1 MRADPIQTGSSSPL
15 TVVITGASSGIGR
28 ATAEAFARRGARLVL
43 ASRRRATLDAVAQEC
58 RELGGEVLVVPTDVT
73 LADCM
78 TKLAQH
84 AAEFGGGSI
93 DVWVNNAGVGAVG
106 ALEVTPAEAHEQVI
120 RVNLLGYIH
129 GAAAAL
135 PYFKK
140 ARRGVL
146 INNISLGAWTPT
158 PYAVSYTASK
168 YGLRGFSEA
177 LRSELAPWRDIH
189 VCDVFPSVIDSP
201 GFEHGANYTGKTIR
215 PPYPLYDPRSVADA
229 IVHLADHPE
238 NSAVTVGSV
247 ATAARIANTVA
258 PGLLRYAASWFIGR
272 YLRQA
277 PEAPPT
283 SGNLFEPSQGTLSAE
298 GGWRRQRRQRTIAST
313 ALVSALGAVAWL
325 AYAQIR
331 KR

>member
-58 RELGGEVLVVPTDVT
+58 RKLGGEVLVVPTDVT

-129 GAAAAL
+129 GAAAAI

>member
-1 MRADPIQTGSSSPL
+1 MQIVSSSPL

-43 ASRRRATLDAVAQEC
+43 ASRRRATLDTVAEAC

-73 LADCM
+73 RADCM

-129 GAAAAL
+129 GAAAVL

-140 ARRGVL
+140 ARRGIL

-168 YGLRGFSEA
+168 YGLKGFSEA
-177 LRSELAPWRDIH
+177 LRSELASWRNIH

-201 GFEHGANYTGKTIR
+201 GFEHGANYTGKAIR

-238 NSAVTVGSV
+238 NGAVTVGSV
-247 ATAARIANTVA
+247 ATVARIANTVA
-258 PGLLRYAASWFIGR
+258 PGLLRHAASWFIGG

-277 PEAPPT
+277 SEAPPT
-283 SGNLFEPSQGTLSAE
+283 SGNLFEPSQGTLSVE
-298 GGWRRQRRQRTIAST
+298 GGWRRQRRQRTMAST
-313 ALVSALGAVAWL
+313 ALVSALGALAWL
-325 AYAQIR
+325 AYAQTR

>member
-1 MRADPIQTGSSSPL
+1 MNTDSSTPL

-43 ASRRRATLDAVAQEC
+43 AARRRATLDTVAEAC
-58 RELGGEVLVVPTDVT
+58 RELGSEVLVVPTDVT
-73 LADCM
+73 RADCM

-84 AAEFGGGSI
+84 AAEFGRGNI
-93 DVWVNNAGVGAVG
+93 DVWVNNAGIGAVG
-106 ALEVTPAEAHEQVI
+106 ALEVTPPEAHEQVV

-129 GAAAAL
+129 GAVAAI
-135 PYFKK
+135 PHFKK
-140 ARRGVL
+140 ARRGIL

-177 LRSELAPWRDIH
+177 LRSELAPWRNIH

-201 GFEHGANYTGKTIR
+201 GFEHGANYTGKEIR

-229 IVHLADHPE
+229 IVHLAEHPE
-238 NSAVTVGSV
+238 DSAITVGSV
-247 ATAARIANTVA
+247 ATLAKIANSIA
-258 PGLLRYAASWFIGR
+258 PGMLRYAANWFIGG

-277 PEAPPT
+277 PEAPT
-283 SGNLFEPSQGTLSAE
+283 TDGNLFEPSQGTLDVE
-298 GGWRRQRRQRTIAST
+298 GGWRRQRRQRTVTST
-313 ALVSALGAVAWL
+313 AVISALGAVAWL
-325 AYAQIR
+325 AYSQAR

>member
-1 MRADPIQTGSSSPL
+1 MNTDSSTPL

-43 ASRRRATLDAVAQEC
+43 AARRRATLDTVAEAC
-58 RELGGEVLVVPTDVT
+58 RELGSEVLVVPTDVT
-73 LADCM
+73 RADCM

-84 AAEFGGGSI
+84 AAEFGRGTI
-93 DVWVNNAGVGAVG
+93 DVWVNNAGIGAVG
-106 ALEVTPAEAHEQVI
+106 ALEVTPPEAHEQVI
-120 RVNLLGYIH
+120 QVNLLGYIH
-129 GAAAAL
+129 GAAAAI
-135 PYFKK
+135 PHFKK
-140 ARRGVL
+140 ARRGIL

-177 LRSELAPWRDIH
+177 LRSELAPWRNIH

-201 GFEHGANYTGKTIR
+201 GFEHGANYTGKEIR

-238 NSAVTVGSV
+238 DSAITVGSV
-247 ATAARIANTVA
+247 ATLAKIANSIA
-258 PGLLRYAASWFIGR
+258 PSLLRYATNWFIGG

-277 PEAPPT
+277 PEAPT
-283 SGNLFEPSQGTLSAE
+283 TDGNLFEPSQGTLDVE
-298 GGWRRQRRQRTIAST
+298 GGWRRQRRQRTVAST
-313 ALVSALGAVAWL
+313 ALISAVGAVAWL
-325 AYAQIR
+325 AYSQAR